1 METNVVN
8 LYIYIYI
15 TVHYCITWEKAV
27 WLNSSETDYC
37 TSNTAYVRW
46 VKPLLL
52 KLISSLLVGIHVS
65 GDT

>member
-8 LYIYIYI
+8 LYIYI
-15 TVHYCITWEKAV
+15 TVHYCIAWEKAV

-37 TSNTAYVRW
+37 TSNTAYVCW
-46 VKPLLL
+46 VEYLLL
-52 KLISSLLVGIHVS
+52 KVISSLLVGIHVS